1 VTRALRT
8 LGLRRLR
15 RRLTPGGVIGAAL
28 LALVVA
34 CAVAAPV
41 LAPHDPTRQN
51 LRSRDLPPMWMAG
64 GDATFPL
71 GTDQL
76 GRDLLSRLVHGAR
89 VSLAVGVLGTLVAVA
104 VGVSVGSVA
113 GFYGGTV
120 DAVISRAIDTF
131 MAIPFILLALA
142 VVAVVGVQRGGD
154 GGITLLVTVLGI
166 SGWADFARVARGET
180 LMVRNL
186 PFIESVQALGQ
197 RSFWILT
204 RHVLPNIA
212 APITVLGA
220 LQVGT
225 VIIAEASL
233 SFVGLGVQ
241 PPGVTWGTMLAD
253 GRGYVATAWWLATF
267 PGVAITLTVVASVLL
282 GDWLRDVLDTRSR

>member
-1 VTRALRT
+1 VTRRRRPLD
-8 LGLRRLR
+8 LRRWR

-51 LRSRDLPPMWMAG
+51 LRSRDLPPMWMEG
-64 GDATFPL
+64 GDAAFPL

-89 VSLAVGVLGTLVAVA
+89 VSLAVGVLGTLVAVV

-154 GGITLLVTVLGI
+154 GGVTLLVTVLGI

-180 LMVRNL
+180 LMVRGL
-186 PFIESVQALGQ
+186 PFIESVRALGQ

>member
-1 VTRALRT
+1 MT
-8 LGLRRLR
+8 LARRPLDLRRLR
-15 RRLTPGGVIGAAL
+15 RQLTPGGLIGAAL
-28 LALVVA
+28 LALVLA
-34 CAVAAPV
+34 CAIAAPL
-41 LAPHDPTRQN
+41 LAPHDPARQN
-51 LRSRDLPPMWMAG
+51 LRSRELPPMWMAG

-76 GRDLLSRLVHGAR
+76 GRDLLSRLVYGAR
-89 VSLAVGVLGTLVAVA
+89 VSLAVGVLGTLVAVVVGVA
-104 VGVSVGSVA
+104 VGSIA
-113 GFYGGTV
+113 GFFGGTV

-154 GGITLLVTVLGI
+154 GGVTLLVTVLGV

-180 LMVRNL
+180 IVVRGL
-186 PFIESVQALGQ
+186 PFIESVRALGQ
-197 RSFWILT
+197 RSPWILT

-212 APITVLGA
+212 APIAVLGA

-282 GDWLRDVLDTRSR
+282 GDWLRDVLDVRSR

>member
-89 VSLAVGVLGTLVAVA
+89 VSLAVGVLGTLVAVV